1 MRRSTDTFWSD
12 ILVTGFLFFL
22 FVFGGITAA
31 AQMTPAPT
39 TDTATVKVDCS
50 KGKSINKAL
59 DDKKNARSLIVE
71 IEGMCNENVIVTRDR
86 VTLRGANP
94 STDGIQA
101 ESNVALIDSA
111 LWVRGAHEV
120 TIENLKLTGGYAGL
134 LATEASTTHLRVV
147 NSRLEGNRTY
157 GALLELA
164 LIQAEDTVFTSNGN
178 FNAGV
183 FFGRIECA
191 RCTFSN
197 PLGSGALGSAR
208 GNVVAQRSN
217 VILSASALTGGGI
230 ELLFGY
236 LGVND
241 STIDAPAPGASVSGG
256 QTVFELRRVQ
266 VGGPMRFLQSSSAL
280 LLGVTQTP
288 GGTANSVDDNSFV
301 KIGDAPAPGGP
312 PTIASTVLG
321 FSIQNFSNGS
331 LLQTSQ
337 INGNLNCGPGANA
350 FCANPANVSGTSNC
364 ALCPKP

>member
-1 MRRSTDTFWSD
+1 MTRQRK
-12 ILVTGFLFFL
+12 ILAIAAMVAGVLL
-22 FVFGGITAA
+22 PSAFGGITAA
-31 AQMTPAPT
+31 AQT
-39 TDTATVKVDCS
+39 TATVKVDCS
-50 KGKSINKAL
+50 KGQSINKAL
-59 DDKKNARSLIVE
+59 ADKKDARSLIVE

-134 LATEASTTHLRVV
+134 LATEANTVDLKMFNCRS
-147 NSRLEGNRTY
+147 EGNSAY
-157 GALLELA
+157 GVLLEQSL
-164 LIQAEDTVFTSNGN
+164 LQVEDTVFTSNGN

-183 FFGRIECA
+183 FFGRIECT

-197 PLGSGALGSAR
+197 PLGGGALGSLR
-208 GNVVAQRSN
+208 DNVIAQRSN
-217 VILSASALTGGGI
+217 VILRASALVGAVHVD
-230 ELLFGY
+230 FGY
-236 LGVND
+236 LGVFD
-241 STIDAPAPGASVSGG
+241 STIDSPAPGASVFGG

-266 VGGPMRFLQSSSAL
+266 VGGPMRFGSSSNAV
-280 LLGVTQTP
+280 LLGVTQTGSGSP
-288 GGTANSVDDNSFV
+288 NVVDENAFV
-301 KIGDAPAPGGP
+301 RIGDASPATGGP
-312 PTIASTVLG
+312 PNIPSTVLG

-337 INGNLNCGPGANA
+337 IIGNLNCGPGANA